1 MPGPAPDA
9 DDVDYEDADAIS
21 TSAYEDAGAI
31 AFVSGSTAVYNHLFE
46 HDGNRATGAA
56 ADRYRAGPAVV
67 VGGNLCRLAL
77 SPYVSVF
84 LRHTLRGLLLSL

>member
-1 MPGPAPDA
+1 MPSAMPGPAPNA

-21 TSAYEDAGAI
+21 TPGYEDAGTI

-46 HDGNRATGAA
+46 HDGNGATGAA

-67 VGGNLCRLAL
+67 V
-77 SPYVSVF
+77 
-84 LRHTLRGLLLSL
+84 